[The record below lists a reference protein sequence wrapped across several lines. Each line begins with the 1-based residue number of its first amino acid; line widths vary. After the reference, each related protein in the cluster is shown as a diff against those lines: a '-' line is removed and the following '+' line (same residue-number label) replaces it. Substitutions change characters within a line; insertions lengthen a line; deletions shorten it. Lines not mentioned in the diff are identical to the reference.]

1 MWLICLLSYLGLD
14 DLPLAPSMGHPF
26 IRFMLLLMW
35 QFWKSGWNW
44 KGWRGGGGESVNF
57 LWKNPMANYMGDLL
71 WDLHR
76 PKAGNRQHT
85 QIMHINNQQFRHD
98 LSQQITTNVI
108 SAAWQFLSALCV
120 CKVHKGSVTD
130 STQKRADRF
139 CKINAPLAKLNHS
152 CNWPLN

>member
-1 MWLICLLSYLGLD
+1 MTYLFVKLSGVGWPSPRPHLRGILLQGSCFCWCNSFGNR
-14 DLPLAPSMGHPF
+14 G
-26 IRFMLLLMW
+26 
-35 QFWKSGWNW
+35 GT
-44 KGWRGGGGESVNF
+44 GRGGGGESVHF

-130 STQKRADRF
+130 STQKCADRF

>member
-14 DLPLAPSMGHPF
+14 DLPLAPIYGASFYKVHAFADVTVLEIGVE
-26 IRFMLLLMW
+26 LE
-35 QFWKSGWNW
+35 
-44 KGWRGGGGESVNF
+44 GGGGESVNF
-57 LWKNPMANYMGDLL
+57 FWKNPMANYMGDLL
-71 WDLHR
+71 WDLHT

-98 LSQQITTNVI
+98 LSQQITANVI